1 MRSAI
6 ISIIILDVV
15 VFAVIEFLLY
25 SNPSFD
31 IRTQATKVLQNQIS
45 YERKEK
51 SSANVQIARL
61 NKEVE
66 HLKNKVDKLA
76 QAIQFAQASN
86 QFLQEDNNG
95 LEEDDIVVVDE
106 DETSGQ
112 DVLNKFQT
120 VLDQRFALEASDL
133 AWSNQ
138 MELQFQSS
146 LDRLPDF
153 GLKDTQMIYQ
163 ECRETLCNAEFVHGK
178 DENPQLLATA
188 LTMPDIEG
196 MTVVSEESADGIL
209 ISKVVFYREGF
220 SSDDSAE

>member
-15 VFAVIEFLLY
+15 VFAVIEFLLH

-31 IRTQATKVLQNQIS
+31 IRTQETKALQKQIS
-45 YERKEK
+45 YERNEK
-51 SSANVQIARL
+51 SSADVQIARL

-112 DVLNKFQT
+112 GLLDKFQT
-120 VLDQRFALEASDL
+120 VLDQRFAIETPDLEWSD
-133 AWSNQ
+133 Q

-163 ECRETLCNAEFVHGK
+163 ECRATLCNAEFVHGK

-196 MTVVSEESADGIL
+196 MTVVSEESADGML
-209 ISKVVFYREGF
+209 ISKVIFYREGF